1 MLYLFNSEFM
11 SEVTSNNKTL
21 PVVGILGAGQLST
34 MMTEAYQQLGGRVFV
49 FDENPEAPARRV
61 ADEFVVGK
69 TDNLDELVAFFKRVD
84 VVTLENEF
92 IDSQLLI
99 DAAQKTSTNVF
110 PDPSRY
116 SLIEDKLSENQFFD
130 NLGIPIT
137 EYFEVTQ
144 ASDLIDQ
151 PGYLKLAKGGYDG
164 IGTYKVDNKAQADEV
179 FNTIKS
185 SGVVLFEHNLEF
197 KKELSMIAVSN
208 GDDLKFYPLVET
220 VQQQGTCRYVEYPCG
235 VSAQVEQ
242 QARDA
247 VTLIMNKLN
256 TCGLFA
262 FEFFLTQDD
271 QLVLNESAPRPHNSG
286 HITLD
291 LYDCSQFENHMRSV
305 SGLTLV
311 EPKLLHD
318 SMVMVN
324 LLGTRD
330 GEFDEPKVMADIG
343 DKNLSTTLYGKKFS
357 RIKRKMGHVNIWG
370 DDRWPRAKQIVES
383 VEI

>member
-1 MLYLFNSEFM
+1 M
-11 SEVTSNNKTL
+11 SQVISNNQAL

-61 ADEFVVGK
+61 ADDFVVGK
-69 TDNLDELVAFFKRVD
+69 TDNLDQLIAFFERVD

-99 DAAQKTSTNVF
+99 DAAQKTSTKVL

-130 NLGIPIT
+130 NLGIPIA

-144 ASDLIDQ
+144 ISDLIEQ

-164 IGTYKVDNKAQADEV
+164 IGTYKVDDKPQAEAV

-185 SGVVLFEHNLEF
+185 SGVVLFEHNLSF

-208 GDDLKFYPLVET
+208 ENELKFYPLVET
-220 VQQQGTCRYVEYPCG
+220 YQQQGTCRYVEYPCG
-235 VSAQVEQ
+235 VSTQVEQ

-262 FEFFLTQDD
+262 FEFFLTESG

-291 LYDCSQFENHMRSV
+291 LYDCSQFENHMRSIA
-305 SGLTLV
+305 GLPLV
-311 EPKLLHD
+311 EPALQYD
-318 SMVMVN
+318 SMLMVN
-324 LLGTRD
+324 LLGTHD
-330 GEFDEPKVMADIG
+330 GEFDELTVMDAIG
-343 DKNLSTTLYGKKFS
+343 YDKLSTTLYGKKKS
-357 RIKRKMGHVNIWG
+357 RVKRKMGHVNIWG
-370 DDRWPRAKQIVES
+370 DKQWVRAKEIVNNVQI
-383 VEI
+383 

>member
-1 MLYLFNSEFM
+1 MSQITPDNQSSNS
-11 SEVTSNNKTL
+11 L
-21 PVVGILGAGQLST
+21 PVVGILGGGQLST
-34 MMTEAYQQLGGRVFV
+34 MMTEAYHKLGGQVFV

-61 ADEFVVGK
+61 ANQFVVGSPNSLN
-69 TDNLDELVAFFKRVD
+69 DLIAFFKQVD

-99 DAAQKTSTNVF
+99 DAAEQSETSVL
-110 PDPSRY
+110 PDPTRY
-116 SLIEDKLSENQFFD
+116 SLIEDKLSENLFFQ
-130 NLGIPIT
+130 NLGIDIA
-137 EYFEVTQ
+137 EFFEVKSD
-144 ASDLIDQ
+144 ADLIDQ

-164 IGTYKVDNKAQADEV
+164 IGTYKVDDKAQAVER
-179 FNTIKS
+179 FNGIKS
-185 SGVVLFEHNLEF
+185 AGVVLFEHNLAF

-208 GDDLKFYPLVET
+208 AKELVFYPLVET
-220 VQQQGTCRYVEYPCG
+220 YQEHGTCRYVEYPCG

-247 VTLIMNKLN
+247 VTLIMNELG

-291 LYDCSQFENHMRSV
+291 LYDCSQFENHMRSIA
-305 SGLTLV
+305 GLPLV
-311 EPKLLHD
+311 EPVLQHD

-330 GEFDEPKVMADIG
+330 GDFNEPVVMDDIG
-343 DKNLSTTLYGKKFS
+343 YEERSTTLYGKKSS
-357 RIKRKMGHVNIWG
+357 RIKRKMGHVNLWG
-370 DDRWPRAKQIVES
+370 EERWARAKEIVKN